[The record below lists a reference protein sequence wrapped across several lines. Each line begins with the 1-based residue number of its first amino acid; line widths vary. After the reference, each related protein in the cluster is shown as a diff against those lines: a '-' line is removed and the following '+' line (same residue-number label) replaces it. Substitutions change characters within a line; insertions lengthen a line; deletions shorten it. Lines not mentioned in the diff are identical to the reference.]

1 MLIDASVPE
10 RMQMAIGHLAF
21 AEQMHSRILGDF
33 CPEHKGDTLLED
45 RSTLAH
51 YRRKRFAI
59 IFWGMMLFCLC
70 LLDAHP
76 ALAADSIMIV
86 PESGWENE
94 TLGFGAD
101 LRFFAVPNFGLEI
114 EGFWD
119 PNNCGNCSLSE
130 TTLTGSLFYWINPLS
145 KLSLYTLM
153 GGGIGAFSL
162 SSPIS
167 AHADLPVFDI
177 GLGSVIWLNHH
188 FGLDIDNR
196 WIFVKGGGLAGNSSS
211 ALNAYRLSLGL
222 AYAF

>member
-1 MLIDASVPE
+1 
-10 RMQMAIGHLAF
+10 MQMEIHQLAF
-21 AEQMHSRILGDF
+21 AEQMNSRILVYFG
-33 CPEHKGDTLLED
+33 PEHEGDTLLED
-45 RSTLAH
+45 RSTPAH
-51 YRRKRFAI
+51 NRWKRSAI
-59 IFWGMMLFCLC
+59 IFFGLMLFSLC

-76 ALAADSIMIV
+76 ARAADSIMIV

-101 LRFFAVPNFGLEI
+101 LRFFAVPNFGFEL

-119 PNNCGNCSLSE
+119 PNNCGNCTLSE

-153 GGGIGAFSL
+153 GGGVGAFSL
-162 SSPIS
+162 SAPIS

-177 GLGSVIWLNHH
+177 GLGAVIWLNHH